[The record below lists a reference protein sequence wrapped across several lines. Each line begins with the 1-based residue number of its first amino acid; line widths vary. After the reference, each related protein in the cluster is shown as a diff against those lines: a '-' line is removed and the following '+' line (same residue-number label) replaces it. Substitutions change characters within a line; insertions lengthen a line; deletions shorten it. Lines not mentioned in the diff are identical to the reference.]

1 MSGVCGFNRENKNL
15 LKLML
20 ESIKHRG
27 LDDESLYLDTDLSIG
42 MRIAILKSSTL
53 KQPIHNENED
63 IWLLCDGEIYNFLE
77 LKTDLE
83 RKGHNFNTDISSEII
98 IHAYE
103 EWGETC
109 FDKFRG
115 VFSLCLYDSRK
126 HLLILA
132 RDHIGIRT
140 LYYYFDGE
148 IFIFGSEIKCLF
160 PHKIKREVYKDGF
173 SQYLS
178 LRYVPFNNTLFKGIK
193 RVPNSSYLKFDLKT
207 KQLDIKRYW
216 DFNININKEK
226 SEAQFIQELKNLIVD
241 SVKVRLVKDIPISA
255 FLSGGIDSASVVG
268 VLSSLVDKPLKT
280 FSVRFEEGAPVNE
293 TKLAQIV
300 AERNGTEHTEIF
312 IKSDIID
319 YIPIVSWH
327 NDDLFADAAI
337 IPVYLMGKQVK
348 EHSNFVFTGDGA
360 DEVFAGYSVYYRSQ
374 YFKYSKYFPQNVIN
388 LSKKLNKYIPFQ
400 RIRMVINYLDSD
412 KSINDQY
419 MRGIFAI
426 FDLEK
431 KNVIPFKAQN
441 VESLIRNTFQKDL
454 DIVNQFTIWD
464 LKYQLPSQYNVKA
477 DRALSA
483 AYLTGRIPF
492 LDRDIVAWSL
502 TVPSNLKLKGTI
514 EKYILRMAM
523 KDYVPPEIIK
533 RKKLG
538 FSTPVNLWL
547 NKGLKELSGDI
558 LERLS
563 KRDKLIKPTYVKKIK
578 KQRLNRLFE
587 SQAWNLIMFE
597 LWYETFI
604 ENDGLSPISLY

>member
-1 MSGVCGFNRENKNL
+1 MSGICGFNRENKNL

-20 ESIKHRG
+20 GSIKHRG
-27 LDDESLYLDTDLSIG
+27 LDDEGLYLDTDLSIG
-42 MRIAILKSSTL
+42 IRIAILRSSTS

-63 IWLLCDGEIYNFLE
+63 ITLVCDGEIYNFLE

-83 RKGHNFNTDISSEII
+83 KKGHNFNTDISSEII

-103 EWGETC
+103 EWGEEC
-109 FDKFRG
+109 FDKLRG

-140 LYYYFDGE
+140 LYYFFDGE

-160 PHKIKREVYKDGF
+160 HHNIKREIYKEGF

-178 LRYVPFNNTLFKGIK
+178 LRYVPFDKTLFKGIK
-193 RVPNSSYLKFDLKT
+193 RVPNSSYLKFDLRT
-207 KQLDIKRYW
+207 KQLEIKRYW
-216 DFNININKEK
+216 DFIINVNKEK
-226 SEAQFIQELKNLIVD
+226 SEAQFIQELKNLIIN
-241 SVKVRLVKDIPISA
+241 SVKVRLVKDMPIGA
-255 FLSGGIDSASVVG
+255 FLSGGIDSSLVVG
-268 VLSSLVDKPLKT
+268 VLSSLIDKPIKT

-300 AERNGTEHTEIF
+300 AERNGTDHTELL
-312 IKSDIID
+312 IKSDIVD
-319 YIPIVSWH
+319 VIPNISWY

-337 IPVYLMGKQVK
+337 IPLYLMGKQAK
-348 EHSNFVFTGDGA
+348 EHLNLVFTGDGA
-360 DEVFAGYSVYYRSQ
+360 DEVFAGYSVYYRGQ
-374 YFKYSKYFPQNVIN
+374 YIKYPKFLPRTVIN
-388 LSKKLNKYIPFQ
+388 LSKKFNNYIPFQ
-400 RIRMVINYLDSD
+400 RFRMGINYLDST
-412 KSINDQY
+412 KSLHDQY
-419 MRGIFAI
+419 MRGIFTI
-426 FDLEK
+426 SDLEK
-431 KNVIPFKAQN
+431 NNVIPYKAQK
-441 VESLIRNTFQKDL
+441 VEPLIRKTFQKDL
-454 DIVNQFTIWD
+454 AVVNQFTKWD

-483 AYLTGRIPF
+483 ASLTGRIPL

-502 TVPSNLKLKGTI
+502 TIPSNLKLKGNI

-523 KDYVPPEIIK
+523 KDYVPSEIIK

-538 FSTPVNLWL
+538 FSTPINLWL
-547 NKGLKELSGDI
+547 NKGLREISGELLD
-558 LERLS
+558 RLS
-563 KRDKLIKPTYVKKIK
+563 KRSKLIKPKYVKTVK
-578 KQRLNRLFE
+578 KRRLNRLFE

-604 ENDGLSPISLY
+604 ENDGLNPINLY